1 VYGSTTVACPG
12 AGTWTKRGTVS
23 GARGV
28 GADDCSPLALV
39 MHSNRPAHVVFDIS
53 GWFTGGAAPGFVPA
67 TPTRLIDT
75 REALGPPPR

>member
-1 VYGSTTVACPG
+1 VRVDDGGLSLSRHVDQARY
-12 AGTWTKRGTVS
+12 RLR
-23 GARGV
+23 ARGV